1 MSALGICD
9 ACLVFQAAIL
19 PGAEH
24 PCEDGERCGCRV
36 GRHLPVSS
44 RIHLP
49 TLASAVAA
57 ADVMRAARDAGG
69 VPPVHHNWKR
79 GIA

>member
-1 MSALGICD
+1 MTYHGICD

-24 PCEDGERCGCRV
+24 PCEDGERCSCRV

-49 TLASAVAA
+49 TLAAAVAA
-57 ADVMRAARDAGG
+57 ADVMRAARAATA
-69 VPPVHHNWKR
+69 PPVHENWKR